1 MKGLQSPIV
10 FEQGDKTYF
19 VGPLAPVTPSQ
30 QDIEEYAFGK
40 SVLTDLKAKAPNEH
54 ISWFSGH
61 YVEADVPN
69 KNGAQWTASEI
80 AVKSLTPMFMPVTV
94 MHDPSTAVGVIADL
108 ALKTPEKDGVQR
120 AKIETALALWGHRF
134 PEAVAEAQ
142 HNYTQGTLMQS
153 MECLTPDYECGSC
166 GAHFHKLPGGAEQEQ
181 WCGHLK
187 GEEGSTP
194 VRILK
199 NVVFTGTGLIYG
211 SRGSQGADPNA
222 HLEAFQQEVAEFH
235 QRGQRSTSKRTPSR
249 SKPKMDEVT
258 ISKSEYDRLVRE
270 RDEAA
275 AKVTQLQADVEA
287 EKAAKAQAEKDLEAA
302 ETAKVAAETKATEA
316 EAAKATAEAAIS
328 EAKLRDERLEELSD
342 EMTSKLGE
350 KTKARLQEQASKLTD
365 EEWASRVEEIEE
377 MTGVKRDAESTSTGR
392 EFSKEETA
400 RFKGGERG
408 SSSSAAD
415 LSKSPE
421 ARRSVVGALISK

>member
-1 MKGLQSPIV
+1 VEPII

-19 VGPLAPVTPSQ
+19 VGPLAPMMPSQ

-40 SVLTDLKAKAPNEH
+40 TVLGDLKAKAPNEH

-61 YVEADVPN
+61 YVEADTPN

-94 MHDPSTAVGVIADL
+94 MHDPATAVGVIADL
-108 ALKTPEKDGVQR
+108 VLRTPEKDGVQR
-120 AKIETALALWGHRF
+120 SKIETALALWGHRF
-134 PEAVAEAQ
+134 PDAVAEAQ
-142 HNYTQGTLMQS
+142 HNYQQGTLMQS

-166 GAHFHKLPGGAEQEQ
+166 GAHFHKLPHGAEQEQ
-181 WCGHLK
+181 WCAHLK

-199 NVVFTGTGLIYG
+199 NVIFTGTGLIYG
-211 SRGSQGADPNA
+211 SRGAQGADPSA
-222 HLEAFQQEVAEFH
+222 HLEAFQEEVAEFH
-235 QRGQRSTSKRTPSR
+235 QRGHTSTTKKKPSR

-270 RDEAA
+270 RDENA
-275 AKVTQLQADVEA
+275 AKVTQLQTDVEA
-287 EKAAKAQAEKDLEAA
+287 ANAAKSQAEKDLEAA
-302 ETAKVAAETKATEA
+302 ETAKVAAEQKATEA
-316 EAAKATAEAAIS
+316 ETAKAEAERTVS
-328 EAKLRDERLEELSD
+328 EAKLRDERMEELST

-350 KTKARLQEQASKLTD
+350 KTKARLHEQASTLTD
-365 EEWASRVEEIEE
+365 EEWASRIEEIEE
-377 MTGVKRDAESTSTGR
+377 MTGVKRDAEGSSSSER
-392 EFSKEETA
+392 EFSSEETA
-400 RFKGGERG
+400 RFKGGHRG
-408 SSSSAAD
+408 NGTPTD